1 MSPQTRAE
9 LEQHAER
16 VVADWKPLTSEQLD
30 RIAALLRNKS
40 RDEGN
45 DGTV

>member
-16 VVADWKPLTSEQLD
+16 AVADWKPLTDEQLD
-30 RIAALLRNKS
+30 RIAALLRAS
-40 RDEGN
+40 RSREG
-45 DGTV
+45 DAA